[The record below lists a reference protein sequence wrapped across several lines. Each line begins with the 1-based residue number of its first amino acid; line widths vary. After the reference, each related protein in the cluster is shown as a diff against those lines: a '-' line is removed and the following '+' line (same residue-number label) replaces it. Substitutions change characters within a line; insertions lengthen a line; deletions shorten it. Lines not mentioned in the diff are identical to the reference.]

1 MSRFLNGPD
10 CSTPRLSETLGR
22 KETRLNQTIYA
33 EYADVKQWLEEL
45 RGAKAT
51 QDDQSLEELWDVNKE
66 ETSERISRLVE
77 IGFFKRKNE
86 RGRYVYWVSFLYRP
100 GLEMVQGSA

>member
-1 MSRFLNGPD
+1 MPSCSSRSSALRAVSADLQQVSRFLNGPD
-10 CSTPRLSETLGR
+10 YSTPRPSETLGR

-45 RGAKAT
+45 
-51 QDDQSLEELWDVNKE
+51 WDVNKE

-77 IGFFKRKNE
+77 IGFFERKNE
-86 RGRYVYWVSFLYRP
+86 RGRYVYWVVGP
-100 GLEMVQGSA
+100 